1 MRPHHATR
9 LLGCAVALA
18 IVGASAAA
26 QTMLNPDEVRGIAV
40 AALMGDPYGQDSATV
55 LKNISGV
62 AFGPDPVCG
71 GGFAWTQWFA
81 LTLLSMFS
89 VIFLPRQFQVMVVE
103 NVREVPVS
111 YTHLTLPTNRE
122 V

>member
-71 GGFAWTQWFA
+71 GGFAWTG
-81 LTLLSMFS
+81 S
-89 VIFLPRQFQVMVVE
+89 VHVPQSPAVGGGPIDGYMLIDDSTAQITCIGLPFMD
-103 NVREVPVS
+103 
-111 YTHLTLPTNRE
+111 
-122 V
+122 